1 MRYLLDTHVFLWAN
15 ATPEKLNA
23 ETREL
28 FDSSD
33 AVLYFSAISAY
44 EIALKVNLGK
54 LRLPQAASVYITER
68 ISDLALIALP
78 IQMHHAAEAGAL
90 PTQHRDPF
98 DRILAAQARSEKLTI
113 VTADPALAT
122 LGARVHQAS

>member
-1 MRYLLDTHVFLWAN
+1 VRYLLDTHVFLWAN

-54 LRLPQAASVYITER
+54 LRSRRPPRCTSPSVSQT
-68 ISDLALIALP
+68 SP
-78 IQMHHAAEAGAL
+78 
-90 PTQHRDPF
+90 
-98 DRILAAQARSEKLTI
+98 
-113 VTADPALAT
+113 
-122 LGARVHQAS
+122 